1 MENFHPNKTMFSDS
15 VNGDQLLRAFS
26 GVEVREGL
34 PVGLRHHRED
44 EEGVEAGDGGEVEE
58 DPGRTEEGHKR
69 LCELAEGSVKT

>member
-1 MENFHPNKTMFSDS
+1 ME
-15 VNGDQLLRAFS
+15 VG
-26 GVEVREGL
+26 EGL
-34 PVGLRHHRED
+34 PVGLRHHHKD